1 MAVAKLIVVLKADLE
16 KAEAVRKEAEEVFE
30 FARVAGID
38 VSEQR
43 RRFLEAVARVDRIKA
58 AIEAREG

>member
-1 MAVAKLIVVLKADLE
+1 MAVAKLIVALKADLE
-16 KAEAVRKEAEEVFE
+16 RAEAVRKEAEEVFE

-43 RRFLEAVARVDRIKA
+43 KTFLEAVARVDRIRE
-58 AIEAREG
+58 AIKAREG